1 VNAGII
7 FRMRIL
13 TLLINQAGVGIAML
27 ALALL
32 SACGGG
38 SAPPTASVA
47 ASTQLQPALTV
58 TLVEDT
64 ATPTAV
70 PLIALVNGEPITLA
84 SYQAELARLQAAS
97 GTPDGTPTG
106 TPSGIP
112 TGTPSGMELATENEQ
127 KVLDELIDQVLL
139 AQGAAEAGFYVDEA
153 LLQERYDNLVA
164 ALGSPQAL
172 QDWMAENGYTEDT
185 FRQDLRRAIA
195 AAWMRDQVITAVP
208 EVVEQVHARQILLTT
223 AEEAS
228 QVLADLRGGAD
239 FADLAAEYDPL
250 ADGELGWFP
259 RGYLFDEEL
268 ENAAFSTP
276 AGEYSQ
282 VIETPSGFHI
292 LQVIELNPQQPLSP
306 DARYVLQVQALQD
319 WLAQRR
325 SQSEIQVIS
334 P

>member
-1 VNAGII
+1 
-7 FRMRIL
+7 M
-13 TLLINQAGVGIAML
+13 
-27 ALALL
+27 
-32 SACGGG
+32 
-38 SAPPTASVA
+38 
-47 ASTQLQPALTV
+47 
-58 TLVEDT
+58 
-64 ATPTAV
+64 
-70 PLIALVNGEPITLA
+70 
-84 SYQAELARLQAAS
+84 
-97 GTPDGTPTG
+97 
-106 TPSGIP
+106 
-112 TGTPSGMELATENEQ
+112 
-127 KVLDELIDQVLL
+127 LL
-139 AQGAAEAGFYVDEA
+139 AQGAAEAGFSVDEA
-153 LLQERYDNLVA
+153 LLQERYDHLVA

-172 QDWMAENGYTEDT
+172 LDWMAENGYTEDT

-228 QVLADLRGGAD
+228 QVLADLSGGAD
-239 FADLAAEYDPL
+239 FANLAAEYDPL
-250 ADGELGWFP
+250 AGGELGWFP
-259 RGYLFDEEL
+259 RGYLFDKEL

>member
-1 VNAGII
+1 MNRAV
-7 FRMRIL
+7 
-13 TLLINQAGVGIAML
+13 VCIAML

-38 SAPPTASVA
+38 SVSPTASTA
-47 ASTQLQPALTV
+47 ASTQAQPTLTV
-58 TLVEDT
+58 TSVEDT
-64 ATPTAV
+64 ATPTAI
-70 PLIALVNGEPITLA
+70 PLIALVNGEPITQA

-97 GTPDGTPTG
+97 GTTDGTPSGISTG

-112 TGTPSGMELATENEQ
+112 TGTELATENEQ
-127 KVLDELIDQVLL
+127 RVLDELIDQVLL
-139 AQGAAEAGFYVDEA
+139 AQGAAEAGFSVDDV
-153 LLQERYDNLVA
+153 LLQERYDSLVA

-172 QDWMAENGYTEDT
+172 EDWMAENGYTEDT

-259 RGYLFDEEL
+259 RGYLFDKEL

-276 AGEYSQ
+276 AGEHSQ

-292 LQVIELNPQQPLSP
+292 LQVIERNPQQPLSP

>member
-1 VNAGII
+1 MNRAV
-7 FRMRIL
+7 
-13 TLLINQAGVGIAML
+13 VCIAML

-38 SAPPTASVA
+38 SVSPTASTA
-47 ASTQLQPALTV
+47 ASTQAQPTLTV
-58 TLVEDT
+58 TSVEDT
-64 ATPTAV
+64 ATPTAI
-70 PLIALVNGEPITLA
+70 PLIALVNGEPITQA

-97 GTPDGTPTG
+97 GTTDGTPSGISTG

-112 TGTPSGMELATENEQ
+112 TGTPSGMELATENE
-127 KVLDELIDQVLL
+127 KRALDELIDQVLL
-139 AQGAAEAGFYVDEA
+139 AQGAAEAGFSVDDV
-153 LLQERYDNLVA
+153 LLQERYDSLVA

-172 QDWMAENGYTEDT
+172 EDWMAENGYTEDA
-185 FRQDLRRAIA
+185 FRQDLRRGIA
-195 AAWMRDQVITAVP
+195 AAWMRDQVIAAVP
-208 EVVEQVHARQILLTT
+208 EAVEQVHARQILLTT

-259 RGYLFDEEL
+259 RGYLFDKEL
-268 ENAAFSTP
+268 ENAAFSTS
-276 AGEYSQ
+276 AGEHSQ

-292 LQVIELNPQQPLSP
+292 LQVIERNLQQPLSP